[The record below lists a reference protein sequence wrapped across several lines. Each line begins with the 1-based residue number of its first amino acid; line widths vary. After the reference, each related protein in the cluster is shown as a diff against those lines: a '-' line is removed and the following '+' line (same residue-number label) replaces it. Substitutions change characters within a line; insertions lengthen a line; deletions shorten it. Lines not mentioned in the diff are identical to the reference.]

1 MVAARTCRRRRS
13 KRHQASDI
21 SAAQQG
27 SVSANVNAIAPTPKP
42 APPKRTA
49 HYLWAVLVVC
59 IYEVFPLLCPICGGQ
74 IEQVMQAH
82 TR

>member
-1 MVAARTCRRRRS
+1 MA
-13 KRHQASDI
+13 QAPEANSVIRPTAMGDGAH

-27 SVSANVNAIAPTPKP
+27 SVNAIAPAPKP

-49 HYLWAVLVVC
+49 HYLWAVLIVR

-82 TR
+82 KR